1 VLTGA
6 DRSPSP
12 ASGPRWRAGHPCL
25 PGAPTTRSPSRNPAP
40 PPPRITALVPQ
51 TSRWYQSSF
60 KDQRWAHDD
69 GRTRSFGTQT
79 EVTIRQLATCEDQLQ
94 EAQALQMAKL
104 GKFVL
109 KWKLGKHSHMF
120 RIWKDASGFEQ
131 VALSLSRCLC
141 LSLSASLCLSAS
153 ACLFFSLPLCLA
165 SGFEQVA
172 LAFSLSL
179 SASLSASLCLTTSLS
194 LPLNLTAPQSYC
206 PPVLLPLGL
215 TAPQSHCPSVSLPL
229 SLTAPQSHC
238 FLAGAIRRMLN
249 RELSMAR
256 ESLQSTAA
264 EMKHQESAL
273 RRGAGQ
279 EE

>member
-1 VLTGA
+1 VL
-6 DRSPSP
+6 
-12 ASGPRWRAGHPCL
+12 
-25 PGAPTTRSPSRNPAP
+25 
-40 PPPRITALVPQ
+40 Q

-109 KWKLGKHSHMF
+109 KWKLGKQSHMF

-179 SASLSASLCLTTSLS
+179 SASLCLTTSLS

-206 PPVLLPLGL
+206 PSVSLPLGL

-229 SLTAPQSHC
+229 NLTASSQGRSGEC
-238 FLAGAIRRMLN
+238 
-249 RELSMAR
+249 
-256 ESLQSTAA
+256 
-264 EMKHQESAL
+264 
-273 RRGAGQ
+273 
-279 EE
+279 